1 MVNPLLL
8 FGTLPRMLV
17 TYVCCMNAGP
27 MRRQAR
33 RGNMEILATTNRLTM
48 LYGNS
53 NGIRRIWM
61 NRKEHS
67 NDREPDIM
75 GESLGSWDGA
85 TLVIDTRNLS
95 GTVLTQNLEPISS
108 NARIIERFWL
118 NEAGNLVMEAT
129 LHDPTYYDRPV
140 VRRLQWTR
148 SDDQDLLFAPC
159 DPDAFY
165 RSLQFDGVLDG
176 YFENQPDLGKQ

>member
-1 MVNPLLL
+1 
-8 FGTLPRMLV
+8 
-17 TYVCCMNAGP
+17 

-61 NRKEHS
+61 DRKQHSANREHD
-67 NDREPDIM
+67 NM
-75 GESLGSWDGA
+75 GESIGSWDGS
-85 TLVIDTRNLS
+85 TLVVDTQNLS
-95 GTVLTQNLEPISS
+95 GSVLTQNLEPISS
-108 NARIIERFWL
+108 KARIVERLWL
-118 NEAGNLVMEAT
+118 NAAGDLVMEAT
-129 LHDPTYYDRPV
+129 LHDPTYYERPV

-165 RSLQFDGVLDG
+165 RSLQFDEALDD
-176 YFENQPDLGKQ
+176 YFEQQPNLGEQ